1 MTDAS
6 ASANLAGAVLSTR
19 RPMCGPRDLPGAW
32 RGQPHPA
39 AKHPSLGLEMAVPC
53 PQGPVET
60 PLWPWRALGCPMAYA
75 SRARGRPAAARRALS
90 YLGCL
95 RPAPRSV
102 PPRRHRRDPPPR
114 RAQFHFHQTGG
125 RVGAAGFLH
134 AVVPRV
140 RSGAT
145 SSARGRHDRDRSG
158 VVLFFFYDKT

>member
-1 MTDAS
+1 MA
-6 ASANLAGAVLSTR
+6 LACFGL
-19 RPMCGPRDLPGAW
+19 PHGLCKPGAGPAGG
-32 RGQPHPA
+32 GQA
-39 AKHPSLGLEMAVPC
+39 
-53 PQGPVET
+53 
-60 PLWPWRALGCPMAYA
+60 
-75 SRARGRPAAARRALS
+75 RALS